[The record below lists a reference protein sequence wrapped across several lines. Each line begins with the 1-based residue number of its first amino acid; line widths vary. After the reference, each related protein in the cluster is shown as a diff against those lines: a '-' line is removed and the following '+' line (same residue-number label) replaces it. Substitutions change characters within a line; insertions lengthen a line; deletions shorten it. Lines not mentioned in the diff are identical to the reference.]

1 MKKILL
7 TVSLFLIFGIYVLLS
22 RSSPANQQ
30 VAATTPESSAT
41 APLSRKK
48 NPASSATAPTPAQ
61 SPMPTSQMHMGMG
74 TYKDGTYTGSVANA
88 FFGNV
93 QVQATISGGK
103 ITDVQFLQYPSDRSY
118 SQYVNSQAMPYL
130 TQEAIQAQSSNV
142 NIVSGATQTSQAFQ
156 QSLASALSQAM

>member
-22 RSSPANQQ
+22 RPSPANQQ
-30 VAATTPESSAT
+30 IAATTPEPAAT
-41 APLSRKK
+41 TPLSRKK
-48 NPASSATAPTPAQ
+48 NPASSTAASIPAS
-61 SPMPTSQMHMGMG
+61 SPMPNSKMQTGMGM
-74 TYKDGTYTGSVANA
+74 YKDGTYTGSVANA

-93 QVQATISGGK
+93 QVQATVSGGK
-103 ITDVQFLQYPSDRSY
+103 ITDVQFLQYPNTHSY
-118 SQYVNSQAMPYL
+118 SIYVNSQAMPYL
-130 TQEAIQAQSSNV
+130 TQEAIQTQSANV

>member
-1 MKKILL
+1 MKKTLL
-7 TVSLFLIFGIYVLLS
+7 IVSLFLIFGIYVLLS
-22 RSSPANQQ
+22 RPSPANQQ
-30 VAATTPESSAT
+30 VAATTPESSASMT
-41 APLSRKK
+41 LSRKK
-48 NPASSATAPTPAQ
+48 NSASPGAAPAPASS
-61 SPMPTSQMHMGMG
+61 PMPISQMRMGMG
-74 TYKDGTYTGSVANA
+74 TYKNGTYTGSVANA

-93 QVQATISGGK
+93 QVQATVQGGK
-103 ITDVQFLQYPSDRSY
+103 ITNVQFLQYPSDRSY